1 MNEVYIPNNM
11 NIARRMTGII
21 MLIIGVA
28 LIIALYYVK
37 IRSQTANQ
45 EVRRLERLV
54 VEEENAIRVLQ
65 AEIAFLENPDRLRN
79 LSNIYLSLQP
89 ISAENIISIDEI
101 VNEFPLREAK
111 VD

>member
-79 LSNIYLSLQP
+79 LSNIYLSLEP
-89 ISAENIISIDEI
+89 ISAKNIISIDEI

>member
-1 MNEVYIPNNM
+1 MNEVYIPNNI

-89 ISAENIISIDEI
+89 ISAKNIISIDDI

>member
-54 VEEENAIRVLQ
+54 VEEKNAIRVLQ
-65 AEIAFLENPDRLRN
+65 AEIAFLENPDRLSN

-89 ISAENIISIDEI
+89 ISAKNIISIDEI

>member
-1 MNEVYIPNNM
+1 MNEVYIPNNI
-11 NIARRMTGII
+11 NIARRMTGIF

-89 ISAENIISIDEI
+89 ISAKNIISIDEI
-101 VNEFPLREAK
+101 VNEFPLREVK

>member
-54 VEEENAIRVLQ
+54 VEEKNAIRVLQ

-89 ISAENIISIDEI
+89 ISAKNIISIDEI

>member
-1 MNEVYIPNNM
+1 MNEVYIPNNI

-79 LSNIYLSLQP
+79 LSNIYLSLEP
-89 ISAENIISIDEI
+89 ISAKNIISIDEI

>member
-1 MNEVYIPNNM
+1 MNEVYIPNNI

-54 VEEENAIRVLQ
+54 VEEKNAIRVLQ

-89 ISAENIISIDEI
+89 ISAKNIISIDEI

>member
-89 ISAENIISIDEI
+89 ISAKNIISIDEI

>member
-54 VEEENAIRVLQ
+54 VEEENAIRGLQ
-65 AEIAFLENPDRLRN
+65 AEIAFLENPDRLSN

-89 ISAENIISIDEI
+89 ISAKNIISIDEI

>member
-1 MNEVYIPNNM
+1 MNEVYIPNNI
-11 NIARRMTGII
+11 NIARRMTGIF

-65 AEIAFLENPDRLRN
+65 AEIAFLENPDRLSN

-89 ISAENIISIDEI
+89 ISAKNIISIDEI

>member
-1 MNEVYIPNNM
+1 MNEVYIPNNI
-11 NIARRMTGII
+11 NIARRMTGIF

-54 VEEENAIRVLQ
+54 VEEKNAIRVLQ

>member
-1 MNEVYIPNNM
+1 MNEVYIPNNI
-11 NIARRMTGII
+11 NIARRMTGIF

-79 LSNIYLSLQP
+79 LSNIYLSLEP
-89 ISAENIISIDEI
+89 ISAKNIISIDEI

>member
-1 MNEVYIPNNM
+1 MNEVYIPNNI

>member
-37 IRSQTANQ
+37 IRSQTTNQ

-65 AEIAFLENPDRLRN
+65 AEIAFLENPDRLSN

-89 ISAENIISIDEI
+89 ISAKNIISIDEI

>member
-1 MNEVYIPNNM
+1 MNEVYIPNNI

-54 VEEENAIRVLQ
+54 VEEKNAIRVLQ

>member
-1 MNEVYIPNNM
+1 MNEVYIPNNI

-89 ISAENIISIDEI
+89 ISAKNIISIDEI

>member
-1 MNEVYIPNNM
+1 MNEVYIPNNI
-11 NIARRMTGII
+11 NIARRMTGIF

-89 ISAENIISIDEI
+89 ISAKNIISIDEI

>member
-54 VEEENAIRVLQ
+54 VEEKNAIRVLQ

-89 ISAENIISIDEI
+89 ISAKNIISIDEI
-101 VNEFPLREAK
+101 VNEFPLREVK

>member
-1 MNEVYIPNNM
+1 MNEVYIPNNI
-11 NIARRMTGII
+11 NIARRMTGIF

>member
-54 VEEENAIRVLQ
+54 VEEKNAIRVLQ

-89 ISAENIISIDEI
+89 ISAKNIISIDEI
-101 VNEFPLREAK
+101 ANEFPLREAK